1 MGLHLLLAQ
10 LLVVFLFIFASTSV
24 SANGNAKGMEGD
36 KQKKHFVL
44 VHGACH
50 GSWCW
55 YKLKPLLEAAGH
67 RVTAMDLSA
76 SGINPKRLDELQ
88 TFSDYT
94 LPLLEVMES
103 ISPDEKVVLVGHS
116 LGGMS
121 MAFAME
127 KYPNKISVA
136 VFVNAF
142 MPDTIH
148 SPSFVLDQYIERT
161 PAKDFLDIQSLPFGK
176 NGHLTSLLFGPKFI
190 SAKLYQLCSPE
201 DVALAKALLR
211 PTSLFRED
219 LSTKRAFSNEGFGSV
234 KRAYIISAKDKTIT
248 QEFQRWEIE
257 NTGVA
262 IVKEIKD
269 ADHMAMLSKPKKLCQ
284 CLLDIVN

>member
-1 MGLHLLLAQ
+1 MGLHLLL
-10 LLVVFLFIFASTSV
+10 VVILFIFASTSV
-24 SANGNAKGMEGD
+24 STTGNVPEMEGE

-44 VHGACH
+44 VHGSCH

-76 SGINPKRLDELQ
+76 SGINPKSLDELQ

-116 LGGMS
+116 LGGMN

-136 VFVNAF
+136 VFVTAY
-142 MPDTIH
+142 MPDTLH
-148 SPSFVLDQYIERT
+148 TPSFVFDKYLERT
-161 PAKDFLDIQSLPFGK
+161 PTKAWLDTQFLPFGR
-176 NGHLTSLLFGPKFI
+176 NLTSILFGHQFI
-190 SAKLYQLCSPE
+190 SSKLYQLCSPE

-211 PTSLFRED
+211 PSCFFKED
-219 LSTKRAFSNEGFGSV
+219 LSKKRAFSNEGFGSV
-234 KRAYIISAKDKTIT
+234 KRAYIVCAEDKTMKE
-248 QEFQRWEIE
+248 EFQRWQIE
-257 NTGVA
+257 NSGVA
-262 IVKEIKD
+262 IVKEIKN
-269 ADHMAMLSKPKKLCQ
+269 ADHMVMLSKPQKLCQ
-284 CLLDIVN
+284 RLLDIVN

>member
-1 MGLHLLLAQ
+1 MGLHLLLVAI
-10 LLVVFLFIFASTSV
+10 LFIFASTSV
-24 SANGNAKGMEGD
+24 STTGNATEMEGK

-44 VHGACH
+44 VHGSCH

-76 SGINPKRLDELQ
+76 SGINPKSLDELQ

-116 LGGMS
+116 LGGMN
-121 MAFAME
+121 MALAME

-136 VFVNAF
+136 VFVTAF

-148 SPSFVLDQYIERT
+148 APSFVLDKALEQT
-161 PAKDFLDIQSLPFGK
+161 PEKEWLDTQFLPFGK
-176 NGHLTSLLFGPKFI
+176 NGHLTSVLFGPQMI
-190 SAKLYQLCSPE
+190 SSKLYQLCSPE
-201 DVALAKALLR
+201 DVALAKSLLR
-211 PTSLFRED
+211 PSSFFKED
-219 LSTKRAFSNEGFGSV
+219 LSKKRAFSNEGFGSV
-234 KRAYIISAKDKTIT
+234 KRAYIVCAEDKAMKE
-248 QEFQRWEIE
+248 EFQRWQIK
-257 NTGVA
+257 NSGVA
-262 IVKEIKD
+262 IVKEIKN
-269 ADHMAMLSKPKKLCQ
+269 ADHMVMLSKPQKLCQ
-284 CLLDIVN
+284 RLLDIVN

>member
-1 MGLHLLLAQ
+1 
-10 LLVVFLFIFASTSV
+10 
-24 SANGNAKGMEGD
+24 MESE

-76 SGINPKRLDELQ
+76 SGIDPKSLDELQ

-116 LGGMS
+116 LGGLNL
-121 MAFAME
+121 ALAME
-127 KYPNKISVA
+127 KYPNKISIA
-136 VFVNAF
+136 VFVTAF
-142 MPDTIH
+142 MPDTLH
-148 SPSFVLDQYIERT
+148 SPSFVLDQYVERT
-161 PAKDFLDIQSLPFGK
+161 PTKEWLDTQFLPFGR
-176 NGHLTSLLFGPKFI
+176 NEVHLTSMLFGPQFI
-190 SAKLYQLCSPE
+190 SSKLYQLCSTE
-201 DVALAKALLR
+201 EMALAKALLR
-211 PTSLFRED
+211 RSSLFRED
-219 LSTKRAFSNEGFGSV
+219 LSKKSAFSNEGFGSV
-234 KRAYIISAKDKTIT
+234 KRAYIVCAEDKAIT
-248 QEFQRWEIE
+248 EEFQRWEIE

-269 ADHMAMLSKPKKLCQ
+269 ADHMAMISKPQKLCQ